1 MKRSWLVSSIKK
13 TIQFSAPAGYMCLY
27 LVDIKSEIYSLRFM
41 AQLKYK
47 MVKRVVYPKTKSF
60 ILSLKNFKKK
70 K

>member
-47 MVKRVVYPKTKSF
+47 MVKRVVYP
-60 ILSLKNFKKK
+60 
-70 K
+70 